1 MTIET
6 VFEEEW
12 SEDAG
17 AYVPTE
23 NILGF
28 RAVGGDG
35 TVYGWGDSPDEASE
49 TALRT
54 VWRV

>member
-12 SEDAG
+12 SEDAQ
-17 AYVPTE
+17 AYVPTTG
-23 NILGF
+23 ILGF

-35 TVYGWGDSPDEASE
+35 TIFGWGDSPDEAGE
-49 TALRT
+49 AALRA